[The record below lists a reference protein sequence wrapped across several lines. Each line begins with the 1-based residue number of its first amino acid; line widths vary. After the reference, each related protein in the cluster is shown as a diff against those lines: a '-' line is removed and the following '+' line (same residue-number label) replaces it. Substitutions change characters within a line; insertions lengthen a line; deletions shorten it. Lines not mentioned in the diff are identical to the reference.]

1 MSASAALDHINS
13 TRQQQDEIWPKKAS
27 ILKVTGKGKS
37 VKKKPIEIVIS
48 GWYGKFNA
56 GDDAI
61 LEVFIK
67 ESMRRAACKVTVLS
81 EAPEHIAQAPHVT
94 ARFHLIVFS
103 QGLLKAILKGNLF
116 RHLAEI
122 RRADLFVLGG
132 GGLLRD
138 NTNSRNLL
146 RLLDEIWF
154 AKLFRKKTMLYAIGV
169 GPFKTKLGKWLIGL
183 TVKHCDLVTVRSEH
197 CAMLLRELGIDAGN
211 IHVVADPAFLLES
224 QAPMDPDL
232 FKLFEG
238 GKKVGFYPTFALLRW
253 WHDDAH
259 LKRFAAALD
268 ALVESEGIEIVAMP
282 MSVLADGFDDVK
294 TARVIQAL
302 MKHPEAMQIYDKRLT
317 APELKWAS
325 GQAIMNI
332 TVRLHAMIFSLGCD
346 VPVVAINY
354 EPKVGNVFA
363 EFGMPECLVT
373 IDDELAETLAA
384 AGRNCVRNLDAYS
397 ARISQRRAI
406 TAAAAAK
413 TFDLMAS
420 LCQSGDAAGTA
431 TGTNRPR
438 DA

>member
-1 MSASAALDHINS
+1 VKN
-13 TRQQQDEIWPKKAS
+13 RS
-27 ILKVTGKGKS
+27 IK
-37 VKKKPIEIVIS
+37 IVIS

-67 ESMRRAACKVTVLS
+67 ESMRRAQCKVTVLS
-81 EAPEHIAQAPHVT
+81 EAPEHIAPAPGVT
-94 ARFHLIVFS
+94 ARHHLIVFCQS
-103 QGLLKAILKGNLF
+103 LPQTILKGELF
-116 RHLAEI
+116 KHLAEI

-138 NTNSRNLL
+138 NTNWRNLL

-169 GPFKTKLGKWLIGL
+169 GPFKTPLGKWLIGF

-197 CAMLLRELGIDAGN
+197 CAMLLREIGIDADK

-224 QAPMDPDL
+224 EAPQDPNLHKL
-232 FKLFEG
+232 FKG

-253 WHDDAH
+253 WQDDAH

-268 ALVESEGIEIVAMP
+268 ALVESEGIGIVAMP
-282 MSVLADGFDDVK
+282 MSVLEDGFDDVL
-294 TARVIQAL
+294 TARAIQSL

-317 APELKWAS
+317 APELKWAT

-363 EFGMPECLVT
+363 EFGMPECLVA
-373 IDDELAETLAA
+373 IDDDLAGTLAA
-384 AGRNCVRNLDAYS
+384 ASRHCLRNLDAYAAQIRRRRVITTVS
-397 ARISQRRAI
+397 AAN
-406 TAAAAAK
+406 

-420 LCQSGDAAGTA
+420 LCLPGDAVDTA
-431 TGTNRPR
+431 TGASRPR